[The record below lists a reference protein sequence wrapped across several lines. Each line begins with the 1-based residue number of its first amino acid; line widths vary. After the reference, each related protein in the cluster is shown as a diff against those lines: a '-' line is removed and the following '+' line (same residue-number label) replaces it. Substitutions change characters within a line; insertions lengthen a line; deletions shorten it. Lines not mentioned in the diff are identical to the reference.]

1 MKRKLLTTACALL
14 AFAGSSY
21 AQADGEYYLYDTGT
35 KTFLTRG
42 AGWGTR
48 AITNKYGMLFTWNS
62 TDGTITFK
70 DSDLRLYTINS
81 DIYTDKTINS
91 TGWQFVASNDG
102 YLLKY
107 GTSGK
112 YVGHAA
118 ADSEIIDF
126 VDNEKDAVVWQ
137 FKTKAERDAIIAKNV
152 SEYYESI
159 ISSTGMSVTADKFV
173 ETINDAS
180 IFATKDMTSSIG
192 TATFSGSIG
201 SWTWNEVRAEE
212 SGQPAYGT
220 NFAEVWNRRTGSFT
234 QTINVPK
241 GIYKVTVN
249 ALERNGGFAKC
260 NTLGGAGYELTTATL
275 EANDASVLLQSW
287 YSARTGTNNPNSTGE
302 AIAKF
307 NEGKYLNE
315 LYTYVGDDGVLN
327 LKVNIPSWVNDRWVV
342 FNNFTLTYYTDQVS
356 EEDAKTLLA
365 SVPTEAM
372 NSETAATLAS
382 AKAALEAN
390 KTISNYNA
398 LTSAITAANASIAGY
413 ANLKAALDNAAT
425 QKAAYESGKP
435 TYTATFDTNIAA
447 IQTAYDAASVADGDI
462 DAKVAEVNAEILKL
476 IKSQSV
482 IGTDITACLPGA
494 DSNTSVEGW
503 TLETSATPHTF
514 HLNTWSTET
523 DGSGMFKPFLEYWR
537 DAHEGAA
544 LTDATITY
552 AATDLN
558 PNAIY
563 KVTAF
568 IRQYDETISLG
579 EINGASL
586 FAGGYSVDACT
597 GRAAKYNDKPL
608 KYGTYSIE
616 GKTDAAGNLNF
627 GIAIS
632 GGTFNWIAWKNLTVT
647 YMGAAASTEEI
658 EQFKAALAV
667 GDQKAA
673 KLGFE
678 AGEFAPFNGLAVYK
692 EAKAVNLESAVS
704 SATITALTEKL
715 NAWTANTV
723 EVNAVYDGTFKDQ
736 PAQATSE
743 NVVLP
748 GWYTVSGNT
757 RQMFKGADSK
767 ACLAGADDASGLFVH
782 TGTYQYGT
790 IEGYTMPLKAGKAY
804 VAKAKY
810 CSWENNSNNGF
821 SLTILKNG
829 TTVATKSFDANKAIV
844 DAADALR
851 SVELLFR
858 AEEAGDYVLQV
869 TASGN
874 TFMTDFYVVSAT
886 AEELAISENEAY
898 TPAEKYANVTLTR
911 SFAAGWNGFV
921 VPFDMTIDDVK
932 SVFGATE
939 VKKFASITTSAAG
952 ATLNFEDA
960 TEVRAGVPVMIKVAE
975 ATSSKEYKVNGVY
988 LPGAA
993 LSPVTCSNGAG
1004 DVTYSFKGTYAPETV
1019 SGPFTLIQGAHFYNY
1034 KEGENAKANAL
1045 RAYFANESIAPESAY
1060 AKVAAF
1066 YFGGGNPTSVISAA
1080 EAADGA
1086 AQEGMKDL
1094 LGREVKTAVKGGVYI
1109 KNGTKFLR

>member
-42 AGWGTR
+42 ADWGTR
-48 AITNKYGMLFTWNS
+48 AVTDKYGMLLTWNS
-62 TDGTITFK
+62 SAGTITFK
-70 DSDLRLYTINS
+70 DTDLRLFSTDDS
-81 DIYTDKTINS
+81 HIYTDNTSKS
-91 TGWQFVASNDG
+91 TGWQFVASNGG
-102 YLLKY
+102 YLLRY
-107 GTSGK
+107 GASGK
-112 YVGHAA
+112 YVGHVA

-126 VDNEKDAVVWQ
+126 VDTEADAVVWQ
-137 FKTKAERDAIIAKNV
+137 FKTRDEYNAIAAQYV
-152 SEYYESI
+152 TDDYESI
-159 ISSTGMSVTADKFV
+159 ISSAGMSVTADKFV

-201 SWTWNEVRAEE
+201 SWTWTQTR
-212 SGQPAYGT
+212 SQDGQPVYGT
-220 NFAEVWNRRTGSFT
+220 NFAEVFQATGAYT
-234 QTINVPK
+234 QTIKVPK
-241 GIYKVTVN
+241 GIYKVTMQGF
-249 ALERNGGFAKC
+249 ERDGGFAKC
-260 NTLGGAGYELTTATL
+260 NTLGNAGYELTTATL
-275 EANDASVLLQSW
+275 EANDASVLLKSW
-287 YSARTGTNNPNSTGE
+287 YSARIGTNDPDNTGQ
-302 AIAKF
+302 AVKKF

-327 LKVNIPSWVNDRWVV
+327 LKVNIPSHVGGRWVI

-356 EEDAKTLLA
+356 EEEAAALLT
-365 SVPTEAM
+365 SVPSGTM

-382 AKAALEAN
+382 AKTAFETD

-398 LTSAITAANASIAGY
+398 LSSAIAAANASITGY

-425 QKAAYESGKP
+425 KKAAYESGKP
-435 TYTATFDTNIAA
+435 IYTTTFDTNIAA
-447 IQTAYDAASVADGDI
+447 IQAAYNACSVADGDI

-482 IGTDITACLPGA
+482 IGADITEGLPGA
-494 DSNTSVEGW
+494 DSNTSAEGW
-503 TLETSATPHTF
+503 TLETSATPHAF
-514 HLNTWSTET
+514 RLNTWSTEA
-523 DGSGMFKPFLEYWR
+523 DGSGMYKPFLEYWR
-537 DAHEGAA
+537 NLGDRAA

-597 GRAAKYNDKPL
+597 GTAATYSDKPL

-658 EQFKAALAV
+658 EQFKAALTV

-673 KLGFE
+673 NLGFE
-678 AGEFAPFNGLAVYK
+678 AGEFAPFNGLAVYN
-692 EAKAVNLESAVS
+692 EAKAVNLESTVS

-736 PAQATSE
+736 PAQATTE

-782 TGTYQYGT
+782 PGTYQYGT

-829 TTVATKSFDANKAIV
+829 TTVATKSFGANSAIV

-921 VPFDMTIDDVK
+921 VPFDMTIDEVK

-960 TEVRAGVPVMIKVAE
+960 TEVRPGVPVMIKVAE